1 MAITLG
7 IFLATYLAM
16 ALGRLPGFRVDRT
29 GAALLG
35 GIAMLVFEKI
45 DSQAAWMAID
55 FPTIALLF
63 GLMIVSG
70 AFSVS
75 GFYAWVA
82 VRAGTLDL
90 SPRALLAVMI
100 VTSGVLSSLLTNDVV
115 VVAMVPLLVSLCQ
128 ARGLNPT
135 PFLLGFAFAANA
147 GSAGTIIGSP
157 QNMIIAEGLH
167 LSFVGFMKGALLP
180 AVLSLPVIW
189 VVLVALYRHRWQATG
204 AAGGAAGT
212 GAAAAEPPPP
222 LDLAETAKATLV
234 TIAVIAAFSLTDWP
248 RHLVALA
255 AAAVLLLNRRIAASN
270 VMKHVDGDLLILLG
284 GLFVVN
290 AAFAATGLPQRA
302 IAELLARGFDLL
314 HPLTLLAV
322 SGVISDVVGNN
333 PAVMLL
339 VPYVSGANP
348 ELAGAAMA
356 LGTGLASNVVV
367 FGSLAGIIAAEQAA
381 KAGAPISLAEF
392 SIAGLPVSLAT
403 LAIGAAWLL
412 VLA

>member
-1 MAITLG
+1 MAVTLG

-45 DSQAAWMAID
+45 DSRAAWLAID

-82 VRAGTLDL
+82 VRAGTLDI

-167 LSFVGFMKGALLP
+167 LSFVGFMKGALVP
-180 AVLSLPVIW
+180 AILSLPVTW
-189 VVLVALYRHRWQATG
+189 AVLVVLYRDRWQAKGGPKAGPATP
-204 AAGGAAGT
+204 AA
-212 GAAAAEPPPP
+212 PPP
-222 LDLAETAKATLV
+222 LDIPETIKAALV
-234 TIAVIAAFSLTDWP
+234 TLAVVAAFSLTDWP

-255 AAAVLLLNRRIAASN
+255 AAAILLLNRRIAASN

-290 AAFAATGLPQRA
+290 AAFATTGLPQRA
-302 IAELLARGFDLL
+302 IADLLAQGFNLM

-322 SGVISDVVGNN
+322 SGVISDIVGNN
-333 PAVMLL
+333 PAVMML
-339 VPYVSGANP
+339 VPYVTGADP

-381 KAGAPISLAEF
+381 KAGAPITLAEYSLAG
-392 SIAGLPVSLAT
+392 IPVALVT
-403 LAIGAAWLL
+403 LLIGAGWLL

>member
-1 MAITLG
+1 MAVTLG

-45 DSQAAWMAID
+45 TSQAAWLAID

-82 VRAGTLDL
+82 VRAGTLDI

-167 LSFVGFMKGALLP
+167 LSFVGFMKGALVP
-180 AVLSLPVIW
+180 ALLSLPVTW
-189 VVLVALYRHRWQATG
+189 AVLVVLYRNRWQAKDARQPGPDTL
-204 AAGGAAGT
+204 
-212 GAAAAEPPPP
+212 AAAPP
-222 LDLAETAKATLV
+222 LDIPETIKAALV
-234 TIAVIAAFSLTDWP
+234 TLAVVAAFSLTDWP

-290 AAFAATGLPQRA
+290 AAFATTGLPQRA
-302 IAELLARGFDLL
+302 IAELLAQGLDLM
-314 HPLTLLAV
+314 HPLTLLVV
-322 SGVISDVVGNN
+322 SGVISDIVGNN

-339 VPYVSGANP
+339 VPYVKGANP

-381 KAGAPISLAEF
+381 KAGAPITLAEYSLAG
-392 SIAGLPVSLAT
+392 IPVSLVT
-403 LAIGAAWLL
+403 LLIGAGWLL

>member
-1 MAITLG
+1 MAVTLG

-45 DSQAAWMAID
+45 GSQAAWAAID

-63 GLMIVSG
+63 GFMIVSG

-82 VRAGTLDL
+82 LRAGSLDL

-100 VTSGVLSSLLTNDVV
+100 VTSGILSSLLTNDVV
-115 VVAMVPLLVSLCQ
+115 VVAMVPLLVSICQ

-167 LSFVGFMKGALLP
+167 LSFVGFMKGALVPSL
-180 AVLSLPVIW
+180 LSLPVIW
-189 VVLVALYRHRWQATG
+189 LVLVPLYRNRWLAL
-204 AAGGAAGT
+204 APPADRALEA
-212 GAAAAEPPPP
+212 PPP
-222 LDLAETAKATLV
+222 LDLVETAKATLV
-234 TIAVIAAFSLTDWP
+234 TIAVVAAFCLTDWP
-248 RHLVALA
+248 RHLVALG

-270 VMKHVDGDLLILLG
+270 VLKHVDGDLLILLG

-290 AAFAATGLPQRA
+290 AAFATTGLPQRA
-302 IAELLARGFDLL
+302 MSDLLAHGLDLMD
-314 HPLTLLAV
+314 PMTLLV
-322 SGVISDVVGNN
+322 VIGVLSDIVGNN

-392 SIAGLPVSLAT
+392 SLAGLPISLAT
-403 LAIGAAWLL
+403 MAIAAGWLL

>member
-1 MAITLG
+1 MAVTFA

-45 DSQAAWMAID
+45 DSQAAWQSID

-82 VRAGTLDL
+82 LRAGDL
-90 SPRALLAVMI
+90 KVGPAGLLAVMI

-115 VVAMVPLLVSLCQ
+115 VVAMVPLLVNICQ
-128 ARGLNPT
+128 ARRLNPT

-147 GSAGTIIGSP
+147 GSAGTVIGSP

-180 AVLSLPVIW
+180 ALLSLPVIW
-189 VVLVALYRHRWQATG
+189 LVLVALYRSRWQAKG
-204 AAGGAAGT
+204 AAAAP
-212 GAAAAEPPPP
+212 AAEPPP
-222 LDLAETAKATLV
+222 LDIPETIKATLV
-234 TIAVIAAFSLTDWP
+234 TAAVIAAFVFTDWP
-248 RHLVALA
+248 RHLVALG
-255 AAAVLLLNRRIAASN
+255 AAAVLLLNRRISAAN
-270 VMKHVDGDLLILLG
+270 VMKQVDGDLLILLG

-302 IAELLARGFDLL
+302 IADMMARGIDLL
-314 HPLTLLAV
+314 HPLTLL
-322 SGVISDVVGNN
+322 GVISVLSDIVGNN

-339 VPYVSGANP
+339 VPYVTGANA

-381 KAGAPISLAEF
+381 KAGAPISLSEF
-392 SIAGLPVSLAT
+392 SLAGIPVSLVT
-403 LAIGAAWLL
+403 LAIGAAWVLL
-412 VLA
+412 LA

>member
-35 GIAMLVFEKI
+35 GIAMLVFGKI
-45 DSQAAWMAID
+45 DSQAAWASID

-82 VRAGTLDL
+82 VRAATLDL

-115 VVAMVPLLVSLCQ
+115 VVAMVPLLVNLCQ

-167 LSFVGFMKGALLP
+167 LSFVGFMKGALVP
-180 AVLSLPVIW
+180 ALLSLPVIW
-189 VVLVALYRHRWQATG
+189 AVLVALYRHRWQATG
-204 AAGGAAGT
+204 VSPDGPGAMQA
-212 GAAAAEPPPP
+212 PPP
-222 LDLAETAKATLV
+222 LDVAETAKATLV
-234 TIAVIAAFSLTDWP
+234 TVAVVAAFSLTDWP

-255 AAAVLLLNRRIAASN
+255 AAATLLLNRRIAASN

-290 AAFAATGLPQRA
+290 AAFATTGLPQRA
-302 IAELLARGFDLL
+302 MADLVAGGVDLL
-314 HPLTLLAV
+314 HPLSLLV
-322 SGVISDVVGNN
+322 VIGILSDIVGNN
-333 PAVMLL
+333 PAVMLV
-339 VPYVSGANP
+339 VPYVTGADP
-348 ELAGAAMA
+348 ELAGAALA

-367 FGSLAGIIAAEQAA
+367 FGSLAGIIAAEEAA
-381 KAGAPISLAEF
+381 KAGAPISLSEF

-403 LAIGAAWLL
+403 MAIAAAWIVLL
-412 VLA
+412 A

>member
-1 MAITLG
+1 MAVTLG

-45 DSQAAWMAID
+45 GSEAAWAAID

-82 VRAGTLDL
+82 LRVGSLDL
-90 SPRALLAVMI
+90 SPRTLLAVMI

-115 VVAMVPLLVSLCQ
+115 VVAMVPLLVSICK

-167 LSFVGFMKGALLP
+167 LSFLGFMKGAMVP

-189 VVLVALYRHRWQATG
+189 LVLVPLYRNRWQA
-204 AAGGAAGT
+204 AGQPVGRAVEELPA
-212 GAAAAEPPPP
+212 
-222 LDLAETAKATLV
+222 LDLRETAKATLV
-234 TIAVIAAFSLTDWP
+234 TIAVVAAFCLTDWP
-248 RHLVALA
+248 RHLVALG

-270 VMKHVDGDLLILLG
+270 VLKHVDGDLLILLG

-290 AAFAATGLPQRA
+290 AAFATTGLPQRTMA
-302 IAELLARGFDLL
+302 DLLAHGLDLT
-314 HPLTLLAV
+314 HPMTLLV
-322 SGVISDVVGNN
+322 VIGVLSDIVGNN

-392 SIAGLPVSLAT
+392 SLAGLPISLVT
-403 LAIGAAWLL
+403 MAIAAAWLL

>member
-1 MAITLG
+1 VAITLG

-35 GIAMLVFEKI
+35 GIAMLVFGKI
-45 DSQAAWMAID
+45 SSQAAWAAID

-82 VRAGTLDL
+82 VRAATLDL

-167 LSFVGFMKGALLP
+167 LSFVGFMKGALVP
-180 AVLSLPVIW
+180 AILSLPVIW
-189 VVLVALYRHRWQATG
+189 AVLIVLYRHRWQANGGPAG
-204 AAGGAAGT
+204 AAGP
-212 GAAAAEPPPP
+212 AEAPPP
-222 LDLAETAKATLV
+222 LDMAETAKAALV
-234 TIAVIAAFSLTDWP
+234 TVAVVAAFSLTDWP

-290 AAFAATGLPQRA
+290 AAFATTGLPQRA
-302 IAELLARGFDLL
+302 MTDLVAAGVDLL
-314 HPLTLLAV
+314 HPMTLLV
-322 SGVISDVVGNN
+322 VIGVLSDIVGNN
-333 PAVMLL
+333 PAVMLV
-339 VPYVSGANP
+339 VPYVTGANP
-348 ELAGAAMA
+348 ELAGAALA

-367 FGSLAGIIAAEQAA
+367 FGSLAGIIASEEAA
-381 KAGAPISLAEF
+381 KAGAPISLSEF

-403 LAIGAAWLL
+403 MAIAAAWLL
-412 VLA
+412 ILA

>member
-35 GIAMLVFEKI
+35 GIAMLVFGKI
-45 DSQAAWMAID
+45 SSQAAWAAID

-82 VRAGTLDL
+82 VRAATLDL

-167 LSFVGFMKGALLP
+167 LSFVGFMKGALVP
-180 AVLSLPVIW
+180 AILSLPVIW
-189 VVLVALYRHRWQATG
+189 AVLIVLYRHRWQANGGPAG
-204 AAGGAAGT
+204 AAGP
-212 GAAAAEPPPP
+212 AEAPPP
-222 LDLAETAKATLV
+222 LDMAETAKAALV
-234 TIAVIAAFSLTDWP
+234 TVAVVAAFSLTDWP

-290 AAFAATGLPQRA
+290 AAFATTGLPQRA
-302 IAELLARGFDLL
+302 MTDLVAAGVDLL
-314 HPLTLLAV
+314 HPMTLLV
-322 SGVISDVVGNN
+322 VIGVLSDIVGNN
-333 PAVMLL
+333 PAVMLV
-339 VPYVSGANP
+339 VPYVTSANP
-348 ELAGAAMA
+348 ELAGAALA

-367 FGSLAGIIAAEQAA
+367 FGSLAGIIASEEAA
-381 KAGAPISLAEF
+381 KAGAPISLSEF

-403 LAIGAAWLL
+403 MAIAAAWLL
-412 VLA
+412 ILA

>member
-1 MAITLG
+1 MAVTLG

-45 DSQAAWMAID
+45 DSQAAWAAID

-82 VRAGTLDL
+82 VRAATLDI

-167 LSFVGFMKGALLP
+167 LSFVGFMKAALVP
-180 AVLSLPVIW
+180 AILSLPVIW
-189 VVLVALYRHRWQATG
+189 ILLVAQYRHRWLASEKP
-204 AAGGAAGT
+204 AAKTVEA
-212 GAAAAEPPPP
+212 PPP
-222 LDLAETAKATLV
+222 LDIAETVKAALV
-234 TIAVIAAFSLTDWP
+234 TVAVVAAFSLTDWP

-290 AAFAATGLPQRA
+290 AAFATTGVPQRFMA
-302 IAELLARGFDLL
+302 DLLAHGVDLL
-314 HPLTLLAV
+314 HPMTLLV
-322 SGVISDVVGNN
+322 VIGVLSDIVGNN
-333 PAVMLL
+333 PAVMLV

-348 ELAGAAMA
+348 EMAGAAMA

-392 SIAGLPVSLAT
+392 SLAGIPVSLAT
-403 LAIGAAWLL
+403 MAIAAVWLL

>member
-45 DSQAAWMAID
+45 GSQAAWAAID
-55 FPTIALLF
+55 FPTVALLF

-100 VTSGVLSSLLTNDVV
+100 VTSGVLSSLLTNDVI

-147 GSAGTIIGSP
+147 GSAGTILGSP

-167 LSFVGFMKGALLP
+167 LSFVGFMKAALVP

-189 VVLVALYRHRWQATG
+189 AVLAVLYRDRWQATG
-204 AAGGAAGT
+204 ARAT
-212 GAAAAEPPPP
+212 TPDAAETPPP
-222 LDLAETAKATLV
+222 LDIGETIKATLV

-290 AAFAATGLPQRA
+290 AAFATTGLPQAA
-302 IAELLARGFDLL
+302 IAQLVARGVDLL
-314 HPLTLLAV
+314 HPMTLLV
-322 SGVISDVVGNN
+322 VIGILSDIVGNN
-333 PAVMLL
+333 PAVMLI
-339 VPYVSGANP
+339 VPYVTGANP
-348 ELAGAAMA
+348 ELAGAALA

-367 FGSLAGIIAAEQAA
+367 FGSLAGIIAAEEAG
-381 KAGAPISLAEF
+381 KAGAPISLSEF

-403 LAIGAAWLL
+403 MAIAAAWLV

>member
-35 GIAMLVFEKI
+35 GIAMLVFGKI
-45 DSQAAWMAID
+45 SSEAAWAAID

-82 VRAGTLDL
+82 VRAATLDL

-100 VTSGVLSSLLTNDVV
+100 ATSGVLSSLLTNDVV

-167 LSFVGFMKGALLP
+167 LSFVGFMKGALVP
-180 AVLSLPVIW
+180 ALLSLPVIW
-189 VVLVALYRHRWQATG
+189 AVLVVLYRHRWQANGGPAG
-204 AAGGAAGT
+204 AAGP
-212 GAAAAEPPPP
+212 AEAPPP
-222 LDLAETAKATLV
+222 LDMAETAKAALV
-234 TIAVIAAFSLTDWP
+234 TVAVVAAFSLTDWP

-290 AAFAATGLPQRA
+290 AAFATTGLPQRA
-302 IAELLARGFDLL
+302 MTDLVAAGVDLL
-314 HPLTLLAV
+314 HPMTLLV
-322 SGVISDVVGNN
+322 VIGVLSDIVGNN
-333 PAVMLL
+333 PAVMLV
-339 VPYVSGANP
+339 VPYVTSANP
-348 ELAGAAMA
+348 ELAGAALA

-367 FGSLAGIIAAEQAA
+367 FGSLAGIIASEEAA

-403 LAIGAAWLL
+403 MAIAAAWLL
-412 VLA
+412 ILA